1 MSFPTLY
8 TLPNGATSFSYFGLY
23 HYRLKASW
31 NASIYFDRVRIGPT
45 LSSVQ

>member
-8 TLPNGATSFSYFGLY
+8 TLPNGTTSFSYFGLY
-23 HYRLKASW
+23 QYRLKASW
-31 NASIYFDRVRIGPT
+31 NASIYFDRVRIGQT